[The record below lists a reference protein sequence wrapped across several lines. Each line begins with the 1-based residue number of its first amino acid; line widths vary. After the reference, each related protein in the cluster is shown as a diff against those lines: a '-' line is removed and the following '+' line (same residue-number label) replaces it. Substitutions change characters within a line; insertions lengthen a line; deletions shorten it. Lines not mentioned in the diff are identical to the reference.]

1 MSGSATKAI
10 IEENWMGQRYLE
22 RAYIV
27 NSHRETEILRIKKHK
42 KKGLASNILLEIES
56 NI

>member
-10 IEENWMGQRYLE
+10 IEENWMGQQYLE